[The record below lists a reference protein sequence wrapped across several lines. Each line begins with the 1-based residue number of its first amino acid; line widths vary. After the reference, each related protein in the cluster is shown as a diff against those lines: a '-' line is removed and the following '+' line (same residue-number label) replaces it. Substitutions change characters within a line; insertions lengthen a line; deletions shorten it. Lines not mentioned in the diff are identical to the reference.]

1 MKKTKTDSINY
12 ETRKLEFNAYKNTL
26 RRLINQAKNCTSLV
40 NLLNKGEMAEKHG
53 KQLTVLYIE
62 NPIKL
67 HRTLY

>member
-1 MKKTKTDSINY
+1 MLCKINNIQQG
-12 ETRKLEFNAYKNTL
+12 TVLSPSLFNNYIEE
-26 RRLINQAKNCTSLV
+26 LIH
-40 NLLNKGEMAEKHG
+40 LLNKGEMAEKHG